1 MGSEG
6 IRGLGSVRYRR
17 DQRNLR
23 ERSYGMLIGPQ
34 CSQWALRSVTGRR
47 GSAEDDGD
55 TATGL
60 GAVDECLL
68 DVGCFRRTGDECSES
83 HLGHL
88 YAGICLMHVVDDVIT
103 IDDYYEILRD
113 EADGPLLH
121 SLGNPDAGILRA
133 TNGSLH
139 DTYVGAVKVLW
150 LLNLIGV
157 SVGLHPRD
165 IAGDGLRFRISLP
178 DEIVD
183 IVAFSHL
190 DNFRSSSGCGC
201 LDESLYRVGILQ
213 FREGEVRLVV
223 GLAHVGA

>member
-60 GAVDECLL
+60 GTVDEGLL
-68 DVGCFRRTGDECSES
+68 DVGRFRRTGDECSKS

-88 YAGICLMHVVDDVIT
+88 YAGICLMHVVDNVIT
-103 IDDYYEILRD
+103 IDDYDEILGDKAYR
-113 EADGPLLH
+113 ALLH
-121 SLGNPDAGILRA
+121 GLGNPDAGILRA
-133 TNGSLH
+133 TYATLHYTNVSSVEILGSC
-139 DTYVGAVKVLW
+139 YF
-150 LLNLIGV
+150 IGI
-157 SVGLHPRD
+157 SVRLHPRD